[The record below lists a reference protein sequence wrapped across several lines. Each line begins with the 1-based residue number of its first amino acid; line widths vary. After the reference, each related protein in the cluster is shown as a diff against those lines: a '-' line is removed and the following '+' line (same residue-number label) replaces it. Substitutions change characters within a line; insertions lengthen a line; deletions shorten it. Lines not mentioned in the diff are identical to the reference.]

1 MLDDVKCSGNEDRL
15 LECQSSSVLSHNC
28 LHNEEAG
35 VTCHAYGEWRAESV
49 MYATLVRKKCA
60 VYSTNNHY

>member
-15 LECQSSSVLSHNC
+15 LECESNSVLSHNC

-35 VTCHAYGEWRAESV
+35 VTCGEWRAESV
-49 MYATLVRKKCA
+49 MYATLVPKKVIFCA
-60 VYSTNNHY
+60 VY